1 MRSIYGTRS
10 IIPNN
15 YYFTFDKIYNDES
28 IVKNSFGDTVLIG
41 RTVLAYK
48 ERTVWLKTNA
58 GYLKVAKLDNEGRF
72 IYSEGYVL

>member
-15 YYFTFDKIYNDES
+15 YYFTFDKIYDNEAT
-28 IVKNSFGDTVLIG
+28 VKNSFGDTVLIG
-41 RTVLAYK
+41 RTVLAYR
-48 ERTVWLKTNA
+48 EHTVWLKTNA

-72 IYSEGYVL
+72 VYSEGCVL